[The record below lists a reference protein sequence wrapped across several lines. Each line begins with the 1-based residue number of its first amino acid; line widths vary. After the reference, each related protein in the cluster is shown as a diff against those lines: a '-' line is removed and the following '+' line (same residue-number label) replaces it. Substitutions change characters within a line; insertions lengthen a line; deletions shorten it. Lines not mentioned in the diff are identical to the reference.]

1 MDTVK
6 TIKTALTHA
15 EFKDPDIGAAV
26 DKLLTK
32 LGDELDAVGYDAGS
46 EVEEAAEEVDT
57 AITTYEEGLEGLP
70 VAAELDAEDEFEGL
84 GDDEDEAPI
93 RGPGDLPSTL

>member
-1 MDTVK
+1 MDTIK

-15 EFKDPDIGAAV
+15 EFKDPDIKAAT

-46 EVEEAAEEVDT
+46 EVEEAGDEVDA
-57 AITTYEEGLEGLP
+57 AITNYEVGLEDAPNGVTGNSDDVDPDDPFAGL
-70 VAAELDAEDEFEGL
+70 EEEEEDK
-84 GDDEDEAPI
+84 
-93 RGPGDLPSTL
+93 S